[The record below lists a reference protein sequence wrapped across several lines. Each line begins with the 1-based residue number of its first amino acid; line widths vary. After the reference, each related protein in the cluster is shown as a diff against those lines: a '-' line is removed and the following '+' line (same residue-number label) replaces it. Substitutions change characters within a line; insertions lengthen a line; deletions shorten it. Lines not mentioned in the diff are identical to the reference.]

1 MQAPGEML
9 FEAGRRGGE
18 GRYGGAEEEDEAKAS
33 RERPRSEQAGA
44 DGAFLVPAEMAAPP
58 PLPGVP
64 ASSSV
69 PSPFPFVSTPASA
82 PAMNAAT
89 TARTGSSTRKA
100 RHAAVSPSRAFD
112 EYFEEGERRSKEVDF
127 VPSTAGAKGS
137 GALPPPPKPPPKM
150 GPGTGTGDGAGAGAG
165 AGGPPS
171 GGVGRSASPAVGLDG
186 EGT

>member
-9 FEAGRRGGE
+9 FEAGRRGHV
-18 GRYGGAEEEDEAKAS
+18 GAEEEEDRTS
-33 RERPRSEQAGA
+33 RERRLSEQAVSAGA

-64 ASSSV
+64 ASSSSLA
-69 PSPFPFVSTPASA
+69 SPFPFVSTPASA

-127 VPSTAGAKGS
+127 VPSTAGAKGT

-150 GPGTGTGDGAGAGAG
+150 GAGAGTGTG

>member
-9 FEAGRRGGE
+9 FEAGRRGHV
-18 GRYGGAEEEDEAKAS
+18 GAEEEEEEGEGEDTAS
-33 RERPRSEQAGA
+33 RERPRSQPAVA

-58 PLPGVP
+58 PLAGVP

-89 TARTGSSTRKA
+89 TARTGSSTRKT
-100 RHAAVSPSRAFD
+100 RHAAVSPNRAFD

-127 VPSTAGAKGS
+127 VPSTAGVKGT
-137 GALPPPPKPPPKM
+137 GVLPPPPKPPPKM
-150 GPGTGTGDGAGAGAG
+150 GAGTG

-171 GGVGRSASPAVGLDG
+171 GGAGRSASPAVGVDG